1 MELNIGD
8 IVLLKSGSIPMTV
21 IAVEGTSVTAQWYNE
36 EMGTFSTE
44 NFVSAALE
52 VIEEDDLFED
62 MDDED
67 ENLFDD
73 EDEESENEA
82 D

>member
-21 IAVEGTSVTAQWYNE
+21 IAVNGESVQTQWFNE
-36 EMGTFSTE
+36 EDGTFPTQ
-44 NFVSAALE
+44 NFISAALE

-62 MDDED
+62 EDDMY
-67 ENLFDD
+67 
-73 EDEESENEA
+73 EEELEA
-82 D
+82 EGE